1 MGDAGGVEYDTK
13 DRKLGVRDGLL
24 PRPLADVE
32 LAMVLLLLLLLL
44 FPNETRDFD
53 I

>member
-1 MGDAGGVEYDTK
+1 VGDAGGVEYDTK

-24 PRPLADVE
+24 PSPLVDVE
-32 LAMVLLLLLLLL
+32 LVIVLLPLLLL